1 MGRLAGKVALI
12 SGGARGMGATHV
24 RRFVAEGA
32 KVVFTD
38 LLAKEGEQLAA
49 ELGASVRF
57 VRADCTAAVDWQR
70 AVKVAEEAFGPLSI
84 LVNNAGV
91 VLRGPIES
99 FSEEDYR
106 KVVDVNQVS
115 VFLGMQQ
122 SLASMKRAGGG
133 SIVNISSITGLVGR
147 PHTVAYTASKFAIR
161 GMTKVAAAELGEFN
175 IRVNSVH
182 PGAVRT
188 EMFANVGEAVQ
199 QSLTADLAIKR
210 LAEPD
215 EISSLVV
222 FLASDEAAYCT
233 ASEFVIDGGLTGR

>member
-1 MGRLAGKVALI
+1 MARLAGKVALI

-32 KVVFTD
+32 KVAFTD
-38 LLAKEGEQLAA
+38 VLDTEGQQLAA
-49 ELGASVRF
+49 ELGQAVRF
-57 VRADCTAAVDWQR
+57 VPANCSVAEDWQR
-70 AVKVAEEAFGPLSI
+70 AVAQAEEAFGPVSV
-84 LVNNAGV
+84 LVNNAGIV
-91 VLRGPIES
+91 VRGPIDS
-99 FSEEDYR
+99 FDEQEYR
-106 KVVDVNQVS
+106 KVIDVNQVS
-115 VFLGMQQ
+115 VFLGMK
-122 SLASMKRAGGG
+122 SCLASMKRAGGG

-161 GMTKVAAAELGEFN
+161 GMTKVAAAEFGEFN

-210 LAEPD
+210 LAEPQ

-222 FLASDEAAYCT
+222 FLASDESAYCT